1 MTDLLIVGSA
11 RKRQIPDEDI
21 RHAVD
26 NAIDFFDQQGDLEL
40 DMYIG
45 PARDGSMLEVG
56 VAVDA
61 DTGQMV
67 AVHAMKHRDKYIRQ
81 KPRR

>member
-45 PARDGSMLEVG
+45 PARDGSLLEVG
-56 VAVDA
+56 VAVA

-67 AVHAMKHRDKYIRQ
+67 AVHAMKRRDKYIRQ
-81 KPRR
+81 KPGR

>member
-1 MTDLLIVGSA
+1 MELLILGSA

-21 RHAVD
+21 RHAVA
-26 NAIDFFDQQGDLEL
+26 NAVDLFTQQGDLEL

-45 PARDGSMLEVG
+45 PATDGTLLEVG
-56 VAVDA
+56 VVVA

-67 AVHAMKHRDKYIRQ
+67 AVHAMRFRSKYVRQ
-81 KPRR
+81 KPGR